1 LVSVVAAGE
10 KAIFTDSNGSQEVT
24 VLGAYYTPNG
34 LQYQLAHPQPTV
46 RWTVPADSVEP
57 INGVTRTVLLDLMTG
72 EQKAAA

>member
-1 LVSVVAAGE
+1 M
-10 KAIFTDSNGSQEVT
+10 DSGD
-24 VLGAYYTPNG
+24 
-34 LQYQLAHPQPTV
+34 QLAHPQPTV